1 MIEDNKNN
9 DTKEELKTSSDG
21 DDMDNQQANEN
32 EDLNKE
38 VNISSSESDNKTEK
52 KLDEGNQET
61 PNKNLENENKGFED
75 GVEKENET
83 KNKDTKEELKT
94 SSDGDDVDNQQTNK
108 NEDLNKEVNISSSE
122 SDNKTEKKLDE
133 GNQETPNKNLEK
145 ENETKNKDTEQS
157 EEKDDDPNVKWYVV
171 GAASSFE
178 EKAVKSI
185 QDNARK
191 ASLSHLFLDFQIP
204 KQEVVEIKRGKKVNS
219 KRNFFPGYIL
229 VKMIMNNQTWQL
241 VKNSKKI
248 SGFTGNDRKP
258 IPLSQNEAIKMLKKA
273 DDSIE
278 YIAPKYIYEVG
289 QQVKVIDGP
298 FASFNGMVEEVDE
311 EKGRL
316 KISVS
321 IFGRS
326 TLVELEYTQ
335 VEKI

>member
-1 MIEDNKNN
+1 MVEDKKNN
-9 DTKEELKTSSDG
+9 DTKEELETSK
-21 DDMDNQQANEN
+21 DDKKMDTQQ
-32 EDLNKE
+32 
-38 VNISSSESDNKTEK
+38 V
-52 KLDEGNQET
+52 
-61 PNKNLENENKGFED
+61 NENKDSKNIELD
-75 GVEKENET
+75 SEKENELT
-83 KNKDTKEELKT
+83 EDNEKEITETETKEKEIQE
-94 SSDGDDVDNQQTNK
+94 GQE
-108 NEDLNKEVNISSSE
+108 NEDKVTDIKEE
-122 SDNKTEKKLDE
+122 
-133 GNQETPNKNLEK
+133 
-145 ENETKNKDTEQS
+145 
-157 EEKDDDPNVKWYVV
+157 DDPNAKWYVV
-171 GAASSFE
+171 GAASGFE
-178 EKAVKSI
+178 ERAVKTI

-191 ASLSHLFLDFQIP
+191 ASLSHFFLDFQIP

-219 KRNFFPGYIL
+219 KKNFFPGYIL

-241 VKNSKKI
+241 VKNSNKI
-248 SGFTGNDRKP
+248 SGFTGNDHKP

-316 KISVS
+316 TISVS

-326 TLVELEYTQ
+326 TPVELEYTQ